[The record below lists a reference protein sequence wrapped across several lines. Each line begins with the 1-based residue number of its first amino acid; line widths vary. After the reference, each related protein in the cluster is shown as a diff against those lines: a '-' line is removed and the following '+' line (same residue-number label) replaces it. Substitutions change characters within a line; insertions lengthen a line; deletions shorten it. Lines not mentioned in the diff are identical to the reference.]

1 MSMNR
6 LSLHRAECD
15 PTKRGA
21 NITQSL
27 AETTKRTRTY
37 LRFDS
42 VNASG
47 IDIAKELSAKIV
59 RRISPPFYPVSRVVR
74 IDTLLALLKR

>member
-1 MSMNR
+1 MARDRQCSGR
-6 LSLHRAECD
+6 SRES
-15 PTKRGA
+15 KRSA
-21 NITQSL
+21 NIAQSL
-27 AETTKRTRTY
+27 AETAKRTRTY

-47 IDIAKELSAKIV
+47 IDIAKELSAKMV